1 MRLRRTDPHTLAG
14 AYALDALGDAD
25 REKFE
30 RHLGVCESCR
40 AEAASLRDAAGR
52 LAEATAA
59 VPPPRLRGQVLAEAA
74 RTRQQPPPV
83 RVAERVRRSWHGVG
97 WPAAPRLAVAIAG
110 VGILV
115 ALALGTLLVNDQ
127 HRLHMDATQRG
138 QIAAVLNA
146 PDADI
151 VTVPARPHGSATVVM
166 SHAAHALVLTTARLP
181 VLPSNE
187 CYQVWVMGAH
197 RMQLRRAAA
206 AAEAGHDRADDRR
219 RDRAGRPD
227 GRHRR
232 ACRWLA
238 APDLP
243 AGADAGPA
251 RPTEPGCPLRRPPGA
266 TVGRAFL
273 RGPAGRPV
281 NDSRTWP
288 VH

>member
-14 AYALDALGDAD
+14 AYALDALSEED
-25 REKFE
+25 RERFE

-59 VPPPRLRGQVLAEAA
+59 MPPPRLRGLVLAEAA

-115 ALALGTLLVNDQ
+115 ALALGTLLINDQ
-127 HRLHMDATQRG
+127 HRLHMDAAHSS

-151 VTVPARPHGSATVVM
+151 MTVPARTHGSATVVM
-166 SHAAHALVLTTARLP
+166 SHADRALVLTTARLP
-181 VLPSNE
+181 ALPATE
-187 CYQVWVMGAH
+187 CYQVWLMGPH
-197 RMQLRRAAA
+197 QMKS
-206 AAEAGHDRADDRR
+206 AGKLPPPKQGMTPPMIV
-219 RDRAGRPD
+219 AGLVAGDEMGVTIEPAGGSPRPSSPPVLM
-227 GRHRR
+227 
-232 ACRWLA
+232 LA
-238 APDLP
+238 LP
-243 AGADAGPA
+243 AD
-251 RPTEPGCPLRRPPGA
+251 
-266 TVGRAFL
+266 
-273 RGPAGRPV
+273 
-281 NDSRTWP
+281 
-288 VH
+288 

>member
-14 AYALDALGDAD
+14 AYALDALCDAD

-30 RHLGVCESCR
+30 GHLGVCEACR

-83 RVAERVRRSWHGVG
+83 RGAERVRRSWHGVG
-97 WPAAPRLAVAIAG
+97 WSAAPRLAVAIAG
-110 VGILV
+110 FGILV

-127 HRLHMDATQRG
+127 HQLHMYAAQRG

-151 VTVPARPHGSATVVM
+151 MTVPARPHGSATVVM
-166 SHAAHALVLTTARLP
+166 SHGAHALVLTTARLP

-187 CYQVWVMGAH
+187 CYQVWVMGVH
-197 RMQLRRAAA
+197 RMRS
-206 AAEAGHDRADDRR
+206 
-219 RDRAGRPD
+219 AGRLPPPKQ
-227 GRHRR
+227 GMT
-232 ACRWLA
+232 
-238 APDLP
+238 APMIVAGIGAGDRMGVTVEP
-243 AGADAGPA
+243 AGGSRHPTSPA
-251 RPTEPGCPLRRPPGA
+251 VLMLAVPS
-266 TVGRAFL
+266 
-273 RGPAGRPV
+273 
-281 NDSRTWP
+281 D
-288 VH
+288 

>member
-14 AYALDALGDAD
+14 AHALDALSEED
-25 REKFE
+25 RERFE

-59 VPPPRLRGQVLAEAA
+59 APPPRLRGLVLAEAA

-115 ALALGTLLVNDQ
+115 ALALGTLLINDQ
-127 HRLHMDATQRG
+127 HQLHMDEAQRS

-151 VTVPARPHGSATVVM
+151 MTVPARAHGSATVVM
-166 SHAAHALVLTTARLP
+166 SHADHALVLTTARLP
-181 VLPSNE
+181 ALPATE
-187 CYQVWVMGAH
+187 CYQVWLMGSH
-197 RMQLRRAAA
+197 RMKSAGKLPPAKQGMTPPMIVAGVAAGD
-206 AAEAGHDRADDRR
+206 EMGVTIE
-219 RDRAGRPD
+219 
-227 GRHRR
+227 
-232 ACRWLA
+232 
-238 APDLP
+238 P
-243 AGADAGPA
+243 AGGSP
-251 RPTEPGCPLRRPPGA
+251 RPSFPPVLMLA
-266 TVGRAFL
+266 LPSA
-273 RGPAGRPV
+273 
-281 NDSRTWP
+281 
-288 VH
+288 